1 MTIILTTKLILE
13 QLAPWADVVYP
24 NVIPEEEQDKTDK
37 TVILVRPA
45 YDRLETYGSDI
56 FNTITNNLVIQVF
69 YAKGN
74 SLDYD
79 VLEARLYRDLTAK
92 GYTIDDIKGRTID
105 LDTDQDYQTF
115 SITKNRNLKDL
126 I

>member
-1 MTIILTTKLILE
+1 MTIVLTTKLILE

-45 YDRLETYGSDI
+45 YDRLDTYGSDQ
-56 FNTITNNLVIQVF
+56 FNTITNNLVVQVF

-79 VLEARLYRDLTAK
+79 VLEARLYRDLMSS